1 MFSLQIFWPS
11 LCPVFS
17 FSWHCLAEY
26 KFWILMKFCLSIIH
40 FMGHAFGI
48 MSKQTLLYSKS
59 SGFSPMLSSRSFI
72 GLHYIYVCDP
82 SWVNSCKGSRP
93 YIYFCLFVC
102 LFVCGYP
109 IIQHHLLK
117 RLYLPNCLAFA
128 PLSNIFNYV
137 YWGLFMSF

>member
-1 MFSLQIFWPS
+1 MVLYQMFSLQIFWPS

-102 LFVCGYP
+102 LWVSNYSAPFVEKT
-109 IIQHHLLK
+109 I
-117 RLYLPNCLAFA
+117 FS
-128 PLSNIFNYV
+128 PLSCLCAFVQY
-137 YWGLFMSF
+137 L